1 MLICDLQGYVHT
13 IVVEIILRYLHMCW
27 FVVTYIS
34 VGVMCRILLVSIGI
48 ERGNIVG
55 ILRASTFSKYSFM
68 YKLSHIFV
76 NHLNVGISV
85 FKYVFG
91 LV

>member
-1 MLICDLQGYVHT
+1 MLTCGLQGYVHT
-13 IVVEIILRYLHMCW
+13 IAVEIILRCLHMCW

-48 ERGNIVG
+48 ERRNIVG
-55 ILRASTFSKYSFM
+55 ILRASSFCNYSYM
-68 YKLSHIFV
+68 YKLCHIFV
-76 NHLNVGISV
+76 NHLNAGSSV

>member
-1 MLICDLQGYVHT
+1 MLTCDLQGYVHT
-13 IVVEIILRYLHMCW
+13 IVVEIILRCLHMCW

-48 ERGNIVG
+48 ERRNIVG
-55 ILRASTFSKYSFM
+55 ILRASSFCNYSYM
-68 YKLSHIFV
+68 YKLCHIFV
-76 NHLNVGISV
+76 NHLNAGSSV